1 MLWTQ
6 AHDHN
11 GVTFLL
17 IIMFPSQLLSSSC
30 LSSLQCP
37 VYHVILHNLCH
48 LHVSPQ
54 HNALP
59 TASSNTTSITSM
71 SLITTTPCPLRSPPQ
86 PLSPQCLSSP
96 RHPTHCILRHNL
108 CHLHVSPH
116 QDTLPTASSSTTSA
130 TSMSL
135 LTKTPYQLHPPPQ
148 PLPPPCLS
156 SPRHPTNCILLHNL
170 CHLHV
175 SPHQDTLPIASCD
188 TTSATSMS
196 LLTMTPY
203 QLHPATQP
211 LSPPCLSSPRHP
223 THCILRHNLCHL
235 HVSPHQDTL
244 PTASSDTTS
253 VTSMSLLTMK
263 PCPLHSATQ
272 PLSHPCLS
280 SP

>member
-59 TASSNTTSITSM
+59 THLLT
-71 SLITTTPCPLRSPPQ
+71 Q
-86 PLSPQCLSSP
+86 PLSPPCLSSP
-96 RHPTHCILRHNL
+96 QHPAHCDLLHNL
-108 CHLHVSPH
+108 CHLNVSPH
-116 QDTLPTASSSTTSA
+116 QDTLPTASCDTTSV

-135 LTKTPYQLHPPPQ
+135 LTKTPYPLHPPPQ

-175 SPHQDTLPIASCD
+175 SPHQDTLPTASSS

-196 LLTMTPY
+196 LLTKTPY
-203 QLHPATQP
+203 PLHPATQP
-211 LSPPCLSSPRHP
+211 LPPPCLSSP
-223 THCILRHNLCHL
+223 
-235 HVSPHQDTL
+235 
-244 PTASSDTTS
+244 
-253 VTSMSLLTMK
+253 
-263 PCPLHSATQ
+263 
-272 PLSHPCLS
+272 
-280 SP
+280 